1 MSVID
6 PYAFLSP
13 ATAAASGGHT
23 PALRTPMERSHLA
36 AGATITDVG
45 GWRVA
50 EYPDTAADLWI
61 ADRSHLG
68 KLDLRGT
75 AEELDSLTGGLEP
88 GHARDDGGVWTL
100 RLTATHGY
108 VICGFDRVSELRE
121 RIGGAAVDITCA
133 MAAVE
138 IGGAEWREV
147 FMRSSGSDVREKSFP
162 ANTCVAGSVM
172 RCGALL
178 LNAGDRILML
188 IGWEFGEYFW
198 EAILDAG
205 VNLGITPVSPLGDPT
220 KQEQEVEA

>member
-1 MSVID
+1 MTVTD

-13 ATAAASGGHT
+13 AAVAATGTYT
-23 PALRTPMERSHLA
+23 PALRTPMERVHVA
-36 AGATITDVG
+36 AGASLTDVA

-50 EYPDTAADLWI
+50 TYPAESAELWI

-75 AEELDSLTGGLEP
+75 AEEMDGLTGGLEP
-88 GHARDDGGVWTL
+88 GQARDDGGVWTL

-108 VICGFDRVSELRE
+108 VICEFDRVAELRT

-138 IGGAEWREV
+138 IGGEQWREV
-147 FMRSSGSDVREKSFP
+147 FMRSSGSDVRESRFP

-172 RCGALL
+172 RCGALM
-178 LNAGDRILML
+178 LNAGDRLLML

-198 EAILDAG
+198 ESILDAG
-205 VNLGITPVSPLGDPT
+205 VNLGITPVSPLGNPV
-220 KQEQEVEA
+220 KQEVSA

>member
-1 MSVID
+1 MTVTD

-13 ATAAASGGHT
+13 AAVAPSGSHT
-23 PALRTPMERSHLA
+23 PSLRTPMERAHIN
-36 AGATITDVG
+36 AGAALTDHQ
-45 GWRVA
+45 GWRIATYPA
-50 EYPDTAADLWI
+50 ESAELWI

-75 AEELDSLTGGLEP
+75 AEQLDTLTGGLEP

-108 VICGFDRVSELRE
+108 VICGFDRVAELRE
-121 RIGGAAVDITCA
+121 RIGAAGIDITCA

-138 IGGAEWREV
+138 IGGEQWREV
-147 FMRSSGSDVREKSFP
+147 FMRSSGSDVRASRFP
-162 ANTCVAGSVM
+162 HNRCVAGSVM
-172 RCGALL
+172 RCPALI
-178 LNAGDRILML
+178 LNAGDRVLML

-205 VNLGITPVSPLGDPT
+205 VNLGITPINPLGNPT
-220 KQEQEVEA
+220 QQEEQA